1 MDRLPRHLS
10 VILLVSV
17 TVCCLAGAILSTR
30 LSGSWPVWTVLAQIG
45 LCAVAALV
53 LDPRFRPLTALPF
66 FLRVGRLHTHTAL
79 HPPADPHHIAGWI
92 GEKSRVTLTGR
103 MLTMAEDDGE
113 KTRFELAAESLLI
126 HGSGEAEQPRPVR
139 GRVQLTVLAPLGERF
154 APGTRLVAIATLD
167 RIRNYQTPGAFDYRL
182 QMAARDIAVA
192 GWVRSAAEILAA
204 PETEVATVRQVRF
217 LPEQVRQ
224 HLFAFLG
231 RHFGRDLAGMY
242 QALLTGSLVNV
253 RPALIEAFKANGCFH
268 VLSISGLHFSLL
280 GLFSVGL
287 WTLLLKRSQ
296 WLLLHTH
303 VPTLA
308 LVLTAPILLFY
319 TCIAGM
325 NVPAVRA
332 LITAL
337 LVLFAAVLRRQRSF
351 GPLIAAAALIV
362 LAVSPLALF
371 TASFQLSFAAVLA
384 INLIYPRLPA
394 LNVDPRDGWPRRAL
408 ALVQSLLLVSV
419 AATLGTL
426 PFMLLHF
433 NRISL
438 IGPLANLVIEPLLCL
453 WALPCGLLA
462 IPFVGVAPGLA
473 VLLFNLGSGGMRLAL
488 WLTELTAA
496 LPAASV
502 WTITPNPAELILFFA
517 ALTLLLRPGASRS
530 HRWAALAL
538 FVLLAGSFT
547 RSLWPGVGA
556 RETLRAT
563 LLDVGQGSSTL
574 IELPD
579 GRTVLVDGGGY
590 ESDRF
595 NVGEALIAPF
605 LWQKRLWRLDTLVV
619 THPHKDHYNGL
630 PFVFDRFRPGRVIV
644 NGDSGEEPAYARFL
658 ARVRERGTPVQL
670 ARTGDMLMKG
680 ENLTLTC
687 AGMHGLLDEGMHWS
701 TNDRSMVLHLRYGQR
716 SLLLPADISV
726 AAEDRL
732 VATGRDLHSDLLV
745 APHHGS
751 ATSAGPALMRA
762 VSPAVVA
769 VSVSRARRDTLP
781 APQHL
786 QAWRAQGRM
795 VVTTADQGTL
805 VFSTDGHDLRL
816 APYTG
821 TPMHFRAPDRSL
833 VREN

>member
-1 MDRLPRHLS
+1 MNRLLRHLTDN
-10 VILLVSV
+10 LLVSV
-17 TVCCLAGAILSTR
+17 TVCFLAGATLAPR
-30 LSGSWPVWTVLAQIG
+30 LPASWPVWTALVPIGLSVLA
-45 LCAVAALV
+45 AL
-53 LDPRFRPLTALPF
+53 LTGPRLQPLTALPF
-66 FLRVGRLHTHTAL
+66 FLLIGLVHTHTAL
-79 HPPADPHHIAGWI
+79 HPPADPHHIASRI
-92 GEKSRVTLTGR
+92 AEKSRVTLTGR

-113 KTRFELAAESLLI
+113 KTRFELAAESLLV
-126 HGSGEAEQPRPVR
+126 HGTGREGHPQPVR
-139 GRVQLTVLAPLGERF
+139 GRVQLTVLVPLNERF
-154 APGTRLVAIATLD
+154 TPGMRVLVIATLD

-182 QMAARDIAVA
+182 QMAARDISVA
-192 GWVRSAAEILAA
+192 GWVRSAGEILVVHE
-204 PETEVATVRQVRF
+204 PESTRIERLRF
-217 LPEQVRQ
+217 LPERVRQ
-224 HLFAFLG
+224 HLFAFLSQ
-231 RHFGRDLAGMY
+231 HFERDVAGMY
-242 QALLTGSLVNV
+242 QALLTGSLANV

-287 WTLLLKRSQ
+287 WTVLLKRSQ

-308 LVLTAPILLFY
+308 LVLTAPVLLFY
-319 TCIAGM
+319 TGIAGM
-325 NVPAVRA
+325 NIPAVRA

-362 LAVSPLALF
+362 LACSPLALF

-384 INLIYPRLPA
+384 INLIYPHLPA
-394 LNVDPRDGWPRRAL
+394 FATDRQDSWPRRAL

-426 PFMLLHF
+426 PFMLHHF
-433 NRISL
+433 NRLSL

-462 IPFVGVAPGLA
+462 IPFVGVAPGMA
-473 VLLFNLGSGGMRLAL
+473 VLLFNLGSGGLRLAL

-496 LPAASV
+496 LPWASV
-502 WTITPNPAELILFFA
+502 WTITPNAVEMILFFA
-517 ALTLLLRPGASRS
+517 ILALLLGPGATRR
-530 HRWAALAL
+530 HRMAALAL

-547 RSLWPGVGA
+547 RSLWPGAGE

-595 NVGEALIAPF
+595 NVGEAIIAPF
-605 LWQKRLWRLDTLVV
+605 LWQKRIWRLETLVV

-630 PFVFDRFRPGRVIV
+630 PFVFDRFRPGQVIV
-644 NGDSGEEPAYARFL
+644 NGDSGEEPAYGRLL
-658 ARVRERGTPVQL
+658 ARVRERGTPMQV
-670 ARTGDMLMKG
+670 ARAGDILMKG
-680 ENLTLTC
+680 ENLTLSC

-701 TNDRSMVLHLRYGQR
+701 TNDRSMVLHLRYGRR

-726 AAEDRL
+726 PAEDRL
-732 VATGRDLHSDLLV
+732 VAAGRDLHSDVLV

-762 VSPAVVA
+762 VAPAVVA
-769 VSVSRARRDTLP
+769 VSVSRARRGTLP
-781 APQHL
+781 APEHL
-786 QAWRAQGRM
+786 QAWRAHGRT
-795 VVTTADQGTL
+795 VVTTGDQGTL
-805 VFSTDGHDLRL
+805 VLSTDGHDLRL
-816 APYTG
+816 VPFTG
-821 TPMHFRAPDRSL
+821 KPMNFRAQHGMV

>member
-1 MDRLPRHLS
+1 MDRLPRHLTDN
-10 VILLVSV
+10 LLVSV
-17 TVCCLAGAILSTR
+17 TVCFLAGATLAPR
-30 LSGSWPVWTVLAQIG
+30 LPASWPVWTVLAPIG

-66 FLRVGRLHTHTAL
+66 FLLVGLLHTHTAL

-426 PFMLLHF
+426 PFMLHHF
-433 NRISL
+433 NRLSL

>member
-1 MDRLPRHLS
+1 MDRLPRHLTDN
-10 VILLVSV
+10 LLVSV
-17 TVCCLAGAILSTR
+17 TVCFLAGATLAPR
-30 LSGSWPVWTVLAQIG
+30 LPASWPVWTVLAPIG

-66 FLRVGRLHTHTAL
+66 FLLVGLLHTHTAL

-287 WTLLLKRSQ
+287 WTVLLKRSQ

>member
-1 MDRLPRHLS
+1 MDRLPRHLTDN
-10 VILLVSV
+10 LLVSV
-17 TVCCLAGAILSTR
+17 TVCFLAGATLAPR
-30 LSGSWPVWTVLAQIG
+30 LPASWPVWTVLAPIG

-66 FLRVGRLHTHTAL
+66 FLLVGLLHTHTAL

-167 RIRNYQTPGAFDYRL
+167 RIRNYHTPGAFDYRL

-556 RETLRAT
+556 RETLRTT

-670 ARTGDMLMKG
+670 ARTGDILLKG
-680 ENLTLTC
+680 ENLTRTC

>member
-1 MDRLPRHLS
+1 MDRLPRHLTDN
-10 VILLVSV
+10 LLVSV
-17 TVCCLAGAILSTR
+17 TVCFLAGATLAPR
-30 LSGSWPVWTVLAQIG
+30 LPASWPVWTVLAPIG

-66 FLRVGRLHTHTAL
+66 FLLVGLLHTHTAL

-670 ARTGDMLMKG
+670 ARTGDILMKG

>member
-1 MDRLPRHLS
+1 MDRLPRHLTDN
-10 VILLVSV
+10 LLVSV
-17 TVCCLAGAILSTR
+17 TVCFLAGATLAPR
-30 LSGSWPVWTVLAQIG
+30 LPASWPVWTVLAPIG

-53 LDPRFRPLTALPF
+53 LDPRFRHLTALPF
-66 FLRVGRLHTHTAL
+66 FLLVGLLHTHTAL

-287 WTLLLKRSQ
+287 WTVLLKRSQ

-473 VLLFNLGSGGMRLAL
+473 VLLFNLGSGGMRLPL

>member
-1 MDRLPRHLS
+1 MDRLLRHLTDN
-10 VILLVSV
+10 LLVSV
-17 TVCCLAGAILSTR
+17 TVCFLAGAALAPR
-30 LSGSWPVWTVLAQIG
+30 LAASWPVWTVLAPIG
-45 LCAVAALV
+45 LSVVAALV
-53 LDPRFRPLTALPF
+53 LGPRFRPLTALPF
-66 FLRVGRLHTHTAL
+66 FLLVGLLHTHTAL
-79 HPPADPHHIAGWI
+79 HPPADPHHIANWI

-126 HGSGEAEQPRPVR
+126 HGSGKADQPRPVR

-154 APGTRLVAIATLD
+154 TPGTRLVAIATLD

-182 QMAARDIAVA
+182 QMAARDISVA
-192 GWVRSAAEILAA
+192 GWVRSAGEILAA
-204 PETEVATVRQVRF
+204 PETKAATARQLRF

-224 HLFAFLG
+224 HLFAFLSQ
-231 RHFGRDLAGMY
+231 HFAPDLAGMY

-287 WTLLLKRSQ
+287 WTVLLKRSQ

-325 NVPAVRA
+325 NIPAVRA

-362 LAVSPLALF
+362 LACSPLALF

-462 IPFVGVAPGLA
+462 IPFVGVAPGVA
-473 VLLFNLGSGGMRLAL
+473 MLLFNLGSGGMRLAL

-496 LPAASV
+496 LPGASV
-502 WTITPNPAELILFFA
+502 WTITPNAVEMILFFA
-517 ALTLLLRPGASRS
+517 TLALLLRPGATHR

-547 RSLWPGVGA
+547 RSLWPGAGT
-556 RETLRAT
+556 RETLQAT

-595 NVGEALIAPF
+595 NVGEAIIAPF
-605 LWQKRLWRLDTLVV
+605 LWQKRLWRLDTLVI

-630 PFVFDRFRPGRVIV
+630 PFVFDRFRPGQVIV
-644 NGDSGEEPAYARFL
+644 NGDAGEEPAYKRFL
-658 ARVRERGTPVQL
+658 ARVRERGTPVQV
-670 ARTGDMLMKG
+670 ARAGDILMKG
-680 ENLTLTC
+680 KNLTLTC
-687 AGMHGLLDEGMHWS
+687 AGMPGLLDQGMHWS

-716 SLLLPADISV
+716 SLLLPADIS
-726 AAEDRL
+726 ALAEGRL
-732 VATGRDLHSDLLV
+732 VAAGRDLRSDVLV

-769 VSVSRARRDTLP
+769 VSASRARRGTLP

-786 QAWRAQGRM
+786 QAWQAQGRT

-805 VFSTDGHDLRL
+805 VFSTDGLDLRL
-816 APYTG
+816 VPFTG
-821 TPMHFRAPDRSL
+821 TPMHFRVRAGL
-833 VREN
+833 VVRDN